1 MPRVFRH
8 LSLVALLATAAWR
21 VEAAPSQ
28 FDLVGPRLDVAVTH
42 NGETLPLAWVPNLAE
57 GDRVSIRLDLPPAGS
72 ERFRLVAVFLRGA
85 IERPPRDWFHDTL
98 SSKRGKAGDGGNG
111 GDLSLVVPK
120 GAQQLA
126 LFILPEKGGGADA
139 VVSAVRKQPGAF
151 VRAVQDLNQAT
162 LDRARLDTFLDVLLQ
177 AEREDPESVS
187 ATSQVLTR
195 SLSIK
200 LKAECLQ
207 QPADL
212 QAACLTGDRETLL
225 FADTH
230 SSALADTL
238 TGAPTDLAFQL
249 SATPQAGYG
258 FYSSYIGVVRDIFRL
273 FGAFQSTQLQFVPA
287 LARMGD
293 SRITLLL
300 NTPLSFVKPASVMV
314 VGLPAIEA
322 AKPPPLRRGE
332 GGAMLCATSGAVL
345 PVEGAPLVYATRYAR
360 DVMVR
365 VARADGST
373 LDLPVHADARRGGY
387 VLDRTLPGA
396 GFAGPVTG
404 QLHGNWGFTP
414 FDGPRFTLSRP
425 QANLWTAPANTTLVV
440 GRTNTL
446 ALAGEGAGC
455 VGKVE
460 MRRGD
465 GVSQTLSW
473 KPDGQRGIVV
483 DVPLDK
489 AAPGPVTLTV
499 TGAAGAAP
507 AVLTLPA
514 LQEIGR
520 LDALTLAAGDDAA
533 LLTGSRL
540 DQVREVRLG
549 DLVLR
554 PGALTRTDRAD
565 QLTLVAADPAAL
577 QAIAAGSR
585 IVADVGFAGDRH
597 KTIAVTVGAA
607 RPTPVLLQR
616 HAQPAPRPGVLPMTL
631 KPDGAVAQ
639 DARLT
644 FAFRLDPAM
653 PLTGR
658 EVVEVAT
665 VDGQAIGRLTAGKGY
680 DLQDATTG
688 IVGFVPAE
696 ALGGL
701 AHGAIRFRIVRDGVA
716 TRWTPLGSIVR
727 LPELRAIAC
736 TPAGRC
742 TVSGER
748 LFLAQAIATN
758 DRLDAAQPIPDGFTA
773 NAIDVAPAATG
784 QKPAQ
789 LFLRLR
795 DAADTVAIVTV
806 P

>member
-8 LSLVALLATAAWR
+8 LSLFALLAAAAWR

-57 GDRVSIRLDLPPAGS
+57 GDRVSIKLDLPPAGG
-72 ERFRLVAVFLRGA
+72 ERFRLVAAFLRGA
-85 IERPPRDWFHDTL
+85 VERPPREWFHNTL
-98 SSKRGKAGDGGNG
+98 SGKRRNAGEG

-126 LFILPEKGGGADA
+126 VFILPEKGGSADA

-177 AEREDPESVS
+177 AEREAPDSVG

-207 QPADL
+207 QPAEL

-249 SATPQAGYG
+249 SSTPQAGYG

-287 LARMGD
+287 LARMDD

-300 NTPLSFVKPASVMV
+300 NTPLSFAKPASVMV

-322 AKPPPLRRGE
+322 AKPPPLRRGD
-332 GGAMLCATSGAVL
+332 GAAMLCATTGAVL

-365 VARADGST
+365 VARADGGPV
-373 LDLPVHADARRGGY
+373 DLPAHADARRGGY
-387 VLDRTLPGA
+387 VLDRTLPAAA
-396 GFAGPVTG
+396 GTGPVTA
-404 QLHGNWGFTP
+404 QLHGSWGFTA

-425 QANLWTAPANTTLVV
+425 QANHWTAPADTTLVV

-446 ALAGEGAGC
+446 ALAGDGAGC
-455 VGKVE
+455 VATVA

-465 GVSQTLSW
+465 GPSQTLDW
-473 KPDGQRGIVV
+473 KQDGQRGIVV
-483 DVPLDK
+483 EVPLAK
-489 AAPGPVTLTV
+489 GAPGPVTLTV
-499 TGAAGAAP
+499 TGAAGTAP
-507 AVLTLPA
+507 AVIVLPA

-520 LDALTLAAGDDAA
+520 LDGLTVAAGDETAV
-533 LLTGSRL
+533 LTGTRL
-540 DQVREVRLG
+540 DQVGTVRLG
-549 DLVLR
+549 TLMLR
-554 PGALTRTDRAD
+554 PGALTRSDRAD
-565 QLTLVAADPAAL
+565 QLTLVADDAAAL
-577 QAIAAGSR
+577 RALTAGSR

-597 KTIAVTVGAA
+597 KTIPVTVAPA
-607 RPTPVLLQR
+607 RRTPVLLQR
-616 HAQPAPRPGVLPMTL
+616 SAQLLPRPGILPIAL
-631 KPDGAVAQ
+631 RPDGVVAQ

-644 FAFRLDPAM
+644 FAFRLDPAL
-653 PLTGR
+653 PLTGK
-658 EVVEVAT
+658 ESIEIAT
-665 VDGQAIGRLTAGKGY
+665 ADGRATSQLTAGKGY

-688 IVGFVPAE
+688 IVSVVPAE

-701 AHGAIRFRIVRDGVA
+701 AHGAIRFRVLQDGVA
-716 TRWTPLGSIVR
+716 TRWTPLASVVR
-727 LPELRAIAC
+727 LPEVHAIAC
-736 TPAGRC
+736 IPAGRC
-742 TVSGER
+742 TLTGDR
-748 LFLAQAIATN
+748 LFLAQAIATGERF
-758 DRLDAAQPIPDGFTA
+758 DTAQPIPDGFTA
-773 NAIDVAPAATG
+773 NTIDIVPPAG

-795 DAADTVAIVTV
+795 DAPDAIGVVAV

>member
-8 LSLVALLATAAWR
+8 LSVFALLAAAAWR

-42 NGETLPLAWVPNLAE
+42 DGATLPLAWVPNLAE
-57 GDRVSIRLDLPPAGS
+57 GDRVSIKLDLPPAGS

-85 IERPPRDWFHDTL
+85 VERPPRDWFHDTL
-98 SSKRGKAGDGGNG
+98 GGKGKG
-111 GDLSLVVPK
+111 GDLSLIVPK

-126 LFILPEKGGGADA
+126 LFILPEKGGSADA
-139 VVSAVRKQPGAF
+139 VASAVRKQPGAF

-177 AEREDPESVS
+177 AEREDPASVG

-207 QPADL
+207 QPAEL

-300 NTPLSFVKPASVMV
+300 NTPLSFAKPASVMV

-332 GGAMLCATSGAVL
+332 GAGLLCAASGAVL

-365 VARADGST
+365 IAGAGGASV
-373 LDLPVHADARRGGY
+373 DLPAHADARRGGY
-387 VLDRTLPGA
+387 VLDKGLPDA
-396 GFAGPVTG
+396 GFAGPVG
-404 QLHGNWGFTP
+404 AQLHGNWGFTA

-425 QANLWTAPANTTLVV
+425 QANLWAAPANTTLG
-440 GRTNTL
+440 GRPHQHARARRRRRWL
-446 ALAGEGAGC
+446 RRQGRDAPRRRRQRDAGLEAGRPAQDRRRRAARQGDARPGDADRDRC
-455 VGKVE
+455 G
-460 MRRGD
+460 RRG
-465 GVSQTLSW
+465 
-473 KPDGQRGIVV
+473 
-483 DVPLDK
+483 
-489 AAPGPVTLTV
+489 
-499 TGAAGAAP
+499 
-507 AVLTLPA
+507 
-514 LQEIGR
+514 
-520 LDALTLAAGDDAA
+520 AGDDHLARPAGDRPARRADDRGRRRCGDADRIAA
-533 LLTGSRL
+533 GSGARGQARRRHA
-540 DQVREVRLG
+540 DA
-549 DLVLR
+549 
-554 PGALTRTDRAD
+554 GALTRSDRAD
-565 QLTLVAADPAAL
+565 QLTLAAADPAAL
-577 QAIAAGSR
+577 RALAAGSR
-585 IVADVGFAGDRH
+585 IVADVTFAGNRH

-607 RPTPVLLQR
+607 RRTPLVLQR
-616 HAQPAPRPGVLPMTL
+616 SAQPVPHAGVLPMTVQ
-631 KPDGAVAQ
+631 PDGVFAQ

-644 FAFRLDPAM
+644 FAFRLDPAT
-653 PLTGR
+653 PLTGK
-658 EVVEVAT
+658 EVVEIAT
-665 VDGQAIGRLTAGKGY
+665 ADGQTTSRLTAGKGY

-688 IVGFVPAE
+688 IGTIVPAE
-696 ALGGL
+696 ALGPL
-701 AHGAIRFRIVRDGVA
+701 VHGALRLRIVQDGVA
-716 TRWTPLGSIVR
+716 TRWVPLGSVVR
-727 LPELRAIAC
+727 LPELRSIAC
-736 TPAGRC
+736 TAAGRC
-742 TVSGER
+742 TVTGDR
-748 LFLAQAIATN
+748 LFLAQAIAT
-758 DRLDAAQPIPDGFTA
+758 DARVDAAQAIPDGFTG
-773 NAIDVAPAATG
+773 NAVEVAPSVAG
-784 QKPAQ
+784 QKPAS
-789 LFLRLR
+789 LSLRLR
-795 DAADTVAIVTV
+795 DAGEAIATVAV